1 MQFKIENK
9 DKYVHSPYYYFD
21 WNSVW
26 NSLVTDYG
34 FTEHYNKFYYKLGNY
49 AIRRKWHRSIFPWNI
64 EIVDYV
70 YWTSSYGWQHPEHL
84 EKTINLI
91 LDKVNQSTQT
101 LDKSA
106 LMSNPV

>member
-1 MQFKIENK
+1 MQFKIANK
-9 DKYVHSPYYYFD
+9 DKYVHNSYYRFD

-26 NSLVTDYG
+26 KSLVTDYG
-34 FTEHYNKFYYKLGNY
+34 FTEHYNKTYYKLGNC
-49 AIRRKWHRSIFPWNI
+49 AIIRKWNRSISPWDI
-64 EIVDYV
+64 ETDYV

-84 EKTINLI
+84 EEAVNLI

-106 LMSNPV
+106 LISNPV